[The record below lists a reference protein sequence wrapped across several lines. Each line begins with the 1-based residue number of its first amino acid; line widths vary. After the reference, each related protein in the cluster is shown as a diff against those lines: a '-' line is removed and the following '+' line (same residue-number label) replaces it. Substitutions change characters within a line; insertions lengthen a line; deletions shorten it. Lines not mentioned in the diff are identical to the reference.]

1 LQDCRIAERIA
12 GRNPGRN
19 RQKTIEGLS
28 AILQFCNPAMVK
40 WEAMAAVGRIA
51 RAHGIRGQVIVN
63 PETDFPE
70 QRFRPGSML
79 FAKRAES
86 VESLTVTTVRFQNG
100 RPVIGLEGVETMND
114 AEALAGLELRV
125 PLEDLAPLPPGT
137 FYHHDLVGC
146 QVVTGR
152 GEEVGTVKGVEGTVG
167 GSRLVV
173 DGARGEILIPL
184 ATEICRTIDVPG
196 KRIVIEP
203 PEGLLDLNA

>member
-1 LQDCRIAERIA
+1 MDW
-12 GRNPGRN
+12 
-19 RQKTIEGLS
+19 T
-28 AILQFCNPAMVK
+28 
-40 WEAMAAVGRIA
+40 AMAVVGRVA

-70 QRFRPGSML
+70 QRFRPGSKM
-79 FAKRAES
+79 FTKRGPS
-86 VESLTVTTVRFQNG
+86 VDVLVLTTVRFQNG
-100 RPVIGLEGVETMND
+100 RPVIGLEGVQTMND

-125 PLEDLAPLPPGT
+125 PVDELAPLPDGT

-146 QVVTGR
+146 QVVTAR
-152 GEEVGTVKGVEGTVG
+152 GEEVGIVEGVEGDIG

-173 DGARGEILIPL
+173 AGPRGEILIPL

-196 KRIVIEP
+196 RRIVIEP

>member
-1 LQDCRIAERIA
+1 MDW
-12 GRNPGRN
+12 N
-19 RQKTIEGLS
+19 
-28 AILQFCNPAMVK
+28 
-40 WEAMAAVGRIA
+40 AMAAVGRIA

-70 QRFRPGSML
+70 QRFRPGAKM
-79 FAKRAES
+79 FAKRGPA
-86 VESLTVTTVRFQNG
+86 VDALVVTTVRFQNG
-100 RPVIGLEGVETMND
+100 RPVIGFEGVQTMND
-114 AEALAGLELRV
+114 AETLAGLELRV
-125 PLEDLAPLPPGT
+125 PVEELAALPAGT

-146 QVVTGR
+146 QVVTNR
-152 GEEVGTVKGVEGTVG
+152 GEEVGTVEGVEGTVG

-173 DGARGEILIPL
+173 AGARGEILIPL

>member
-1 LQDCRIAERIA
+1 MDW
-12 GRNPGRN
+12 N
-19 RQKTIEGLS
+19 
-28 AILQFCNPAMVK
+28 
-40 WEAMAAVGRIA
+40 AMAAVGRIA

-70 QRFRPGSML
+70 QRFRPGAKV
-79 FAKRAES
+79 FAKRGPA
-86 VESLTVTTVRFQNG
+86 VDALVVTTVRFQNG
-100 RPVIGLEGVETMND
+100 RPVIGFEGVQTMND
-114 AEALAGLELRV
+114 AETLAGLELRV
-125 PLEDLAPLPPGT
+125 PVEELAALPAGT

-146 QVVTGR
+146 QVVTNR
-152 GEEVGTVKGVEGTVG
+152 GEEVGTVEGVEGTVG

-173 DGARGEILIPL
+173 AGARGEILIPL